1 MIAIQQRG
9 DAVTFSVRV
18 HPKARR
24 ERISGTAG
32 DSLKLELTAP
42 PVEGKANEA
51 CIRFFADLLK
61 VPRSSVTI
69 AAGASSRNK
78 VIRIA
83 GVSAATVE
91 QAIAAALKTSSQL
104 HG

>member
-24 ERISGTAG
+24 EGISGMVG

-42 PVEGKANEA
+42 SVEGKANTA
-51 CIRFFADLLK
+51 CIRLFTDLLK

-69 AAGASSRNK
+69 AAGAGSRNK
-78 VIRIA
+78 VICVS
-83 GVSAATVE
+83 GVSVATVE

-104 HG
+104 NS